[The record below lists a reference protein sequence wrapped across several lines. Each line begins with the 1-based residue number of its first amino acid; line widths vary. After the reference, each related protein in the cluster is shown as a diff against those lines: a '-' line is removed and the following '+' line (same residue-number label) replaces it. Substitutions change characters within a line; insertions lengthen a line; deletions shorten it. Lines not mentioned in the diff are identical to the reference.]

1 VANAIFLVR
10 GLPVASGL
18 ARVGLRSGPIKNA
31 AVFLKERGVWGLG
44 LPPIGTQDIIH

>member
-1 VANAIFLVR
+1 MISR
-10 GLPVASGL
+10 WTT
-18 ARVGLRSGPIKNA
+18 GPKPYKNA